1 MTTQFM
7 SPTTYTAGTPF
18 TGYNGYLNNRN
29 GGFSFRKR
37 VERVDWRKIAS
48 VDIDN
53 ISRTLDFN
61 TLQDN
66 IMNITFCNLEAEMDI
81 RSVDPNFV
89 KVFKLSQLTIEYLLH
104 SQEYLAGLCATLEAK
119 CQESDQKV
127 AMAKKDIDDL
137 QKELAEV
144 KKESHRR
151 KKLLIAQQQLM
162 YAGNESY
169 NKCPFCAKA
178 FLNTNFLQSHINRR
192 HTSLYKDGSTSVSP
206 DLGVGSESARIHLEA
221 ELSQIKE
228 QMLKQ
233 QVELEEEKK
242 ALKSLKNKEAD
253 HIEVQLK
260 QSAAVSSELIC
271 EQQEEGETKMSLA
284 LMKEIKELTAK
295 YQSSQKALLELEA
308 RTGNKRSYLGIMEDD
323 TDFDRQEVKEQKMEI
338 ASMKEQLQQQLDHMR
353 ELMETKLEK
362 QERKWQ
368 KKMHA
373 VTRQHAQ
380 ETKKLNNAL
389 DSTAYSQENISI
401 SQPAISQRQEVE
413 QILKQSREREKA
425 LEVEVH
431 QIEQELLHS
440 TEVKELKLQQS
451 KSPKVKSQQNRNIG
465 QELPIRFSREEKVS
479 GQSFMC
485 PSDDESAGFGTGT
498 SSLRTIGHETPI
510 STLNQTGTLH
520 TQEFLDGLR
529 KNPTLALIREQLT
542 EVLLDQIEKNGI
554 PKSQIG
560 ITDQVLENKLNLLQ
574 TQRQAHLQRYPN
586 FFELRELYNKRATDE
601 ARKQLKMQ
609 MKSPRGPPPAGP
621 RRKLELSPRTPHQH
635 QPFSSGPQSGPPH
648 PQQNVSVKRTTPRS
662 SSGPPISSTKPYP
675 QPRAASAQRTPLST
689 GSTTEWTSTN
699 FDSDESDENS
709 AVSGR
714 SLMTASKGRLL
725 QSGPAKVPSPS
736 PRTQVPKTRL
746 IQSRPLNNNA
756 DDDLNDVDD
765 ILNSDRQ
772 PTRQNSTVGKV
783 AALTKEIEK
792 QLEARPVGVQP
803 VGGVNTVTSSKK
815 VVDLGDFEEESD
827 WDSTTVQNDPIPLPQ
842 KRIPVNRASTD
853 GMSTNTYA
861 SSAWG
866 STGNAAS
873 TAKEKERRSTS
884 RSSHFSITSVSSDE
898 DMNVDNI

>member
-7 SPTTYTAGTPF
+7 SPTTYMAGTPF

-233 QVELEEEKK
+233 QAELEEEKK
-242 ALKSLKNKEAD
+242 ALQSLKNKEAD

-401 SQPAISQRQEVE
+401 SQQAIIQRQEVE

-440 TEVKELKLQQS
+440 TEVKEMKLQQS

-465 QELPIRFSREEKVS
+465 QEQPIRFSREEKVS

-529 KNPTLALIREQLT
+529 KNPTFALIREQLT

-554 PKSQIG
+554 PK
-560 ITDQVLENKLNLLQ
+560 
-574 TQRQAHLQRYPN
+574 
-586 FFELRELYNKRATDE
+586 
-601 ARKQLKMQ
+601 
-609 MKSPRGPPPAGP
+609 
-621 RRKLELSPRTPHQH
+621 
-635 QPFSSGPQSGPPH
+635 
-648 PQQNVSVKRTTPRS
+648 
-662 SSGPPISSTKPYP
+662 
-675 QPRAASAQRTPLST
+675 
-689 GSTTEWTSTN
+689 
-699 FDSDESDENS
+699 
-709 AVSGR
+709 
-714 SLMTASKGRLL
+714 
-725 QSGPAKVPSPS
+725 
-736 PRTQVPKTRL
+736 
-746 IQSRPLNNNA
+746 
-756 DDDLNDVDD
+756 
-765 ILNSDRQ
+765 
-772 PTRQNSTVGKV
+772 
-783 AALTKEIEK
+783 
-792 QLEARPVGVQP
+792 
-803 VGGVNTVTSSKK
+803 
-815 VVDLGDFEEESD
+815 
-827 WDSTTVQNDPIPLPQ
+827 
-842 KRIPVNRASTD
+842 
-853 GMSTNTYA
+853 
-861 SSAWG
+861 
-866 STGNAAS
+866 
-873 TAKEKERRSTS
+873 
-884 RSSHFSITSVSSDE
+884 
-898 DMNVDNI
+898 

>member
-413 QILKQSREREKA
+413 QILK
-425 LEVEVH
+425 
-431 QIEQELLHS
+431 
-440 TEVKELKLQQS
+440 TEVKEMKLQQS

-554 PKSQIG
+554 PKTWHQDKNWHNIHQPHCRHF
-560 ITDQVLENKLNLLQ
+560 IPKLMHSSSCKKKNL
-574 TQRQAHLQRYPN
+574 RYPN

-815 VVDLGDFEEESD
+815 VVDVGDFEEESD